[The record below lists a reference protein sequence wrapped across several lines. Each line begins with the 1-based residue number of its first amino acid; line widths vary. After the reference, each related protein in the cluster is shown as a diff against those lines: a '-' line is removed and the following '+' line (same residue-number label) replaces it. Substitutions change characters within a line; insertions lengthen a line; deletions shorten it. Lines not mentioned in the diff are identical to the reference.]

1 MQEGTRVTRGPL
13 SVFSAR
19 PFLRAWSKD
28 MERGRFFIL
37 VSFRSST
44 AGERKKDMDEKPNP
58 PTPPRPE
65 PDVERIIQAVAKA
78 SDAGKL
84 LLFVGTGFSR
94 AVLNWKNTPATQV
107 PGWLDLLETIC
118 KRERVNA
125 DDLFCRH
132 QKHFVYDCPAIASK
146 MAEAIQG
153 SAWADKLS
161 KLKQEAASETCWLP
175 TKRQCA
181 HIGEII
187 RGLRPVAIVTT
198 NYDEVMEALLGNGG
212 KHVSRRTHF
221 QIAPK
226 GRIPIWHVHGSVRD
240 AKDIVL
246 TREDYLEFFRPGNEE
261 QQRLAKLLEDYVTV
275 FVGYSLSDLNL
286 LAALDWATNLRSF
299 PACGKSNS
307 PRPVQIG
314 NGNSVCFAQNG
325 SLSIRQIVIAYDETA
340 IVSKGGLDTQHAD
353 CRWLKTNDVIETL
366 ERILNKAERLREDS
380 GKAPLQT
387 RSACQ
392 TLPRSSKSNREWI
405 NRFLNEETRD
415 ELLRSLASTWSS
427 SSQTRFLSRESISI
441 IETLERAY
449 GELKRKT
456 SQRVSERINKPKKS
470 PAHLL
475 CALLQIAAR
484 MPIEQFPVSCK
495 VNFFHELELRANQWP
510 SNEGTQSLLSRL
522 INKTEKPRLS
532 WMHDVA
538 SYLGN
543 RKTIEMLG

>member
-1 MQEGTRVTRGPL
+1 
-13 SVFSAR
+13 
-19 PFLRAWSKD
+19 
-28 MERGRFFIL
+28 
-37 VSFRSST
+37 
-44 AGERKKDMDEKPNP
+44 MDNKPNP
-58 PTPPRPE
+58 PTPPQPE
-65 PDVERIIQAVAKA
+65 TDVETIIQAVAEA
-78 SDAGKL
+78 AVAGKL

-94 AVLNWKNTPATQV
+94 AVLNWKNTPVKQV

-118 KRERVNA
+118 KRERLDA

-132 QKHFVYDCPAIASK
+132 QKRFVYDCPAIASK
-146 MAEAIQG
+146 MTEEYRGAD
-153 SAWADKLS
+153 WADKLS
-161 KLKQEAASETCWLP
+161 KLKKEAASETCWIP

-187 RGLRPVAIVTT
+187 CGLRPIAIVTT
-198 NYDEVMEALLGNGG
+198 NYDEMAEALLGNEG
-212 KHVSRRTHF
+212 KHISRRTHF
-221 QIAPK
+221 QAATSD
-226 GRIPIWHVHGSVRD
+226 RIPIWHIHGSVRD

-261 QQRLAKLLEDYVTV
+261 QHNLAKLLEDYVTV

-286 LAALDWATNLRSF
+286 LAALDWATNLNQR
-299 PACGKSNS
+299 ATKKQEIYKHGKHDSLCFLS
-307 PRPVQIG
+307 QG
-314 NGNSVCFAQNG
+314 DVC
-325 SLSIRQIVIAYDETA
+325 SSSRQIVIVFDERA
-340 IVSKGGLDTQHAD
+340 AELEGELDPQRPF
-353 CRWLKTNDVIETL
+353 CQRLKTNDVIETL
-366 ERILNKAERLREDS
+366 ERMLNGAERQRKDS
-380 GKAPLQT
+380 GKASLQT
-387 RSACQ
+387 RNARQ
-392 TLPRSSKSNREWI
+392 TSSRATRSNREWI

-522 INKTEKPRLS
+522 INKIEKPRLS

-543 RKTIEMLG
+543 RKTMDLLRESDV

>member
-1 MQEGTRVTRGPL
+1 
-13 SVFSAR
+13 
-19 PFLRAWSKD
+19 
-28 MERGRFFIL
+28 
-37 VSFRSST
+37 
-44 AGERKKDMDEKPNP
+44 MDNKPNP
-58 PTPPRPE
+58 PTPPQPE
-65 PDVERIIQAVAKA
+65 TDVETIIRVIAEASVA
-78 SDAGKL
+78 GRL

-94 AVLNWKNTPATQV
+94 AVLNWKNTPVKLV

-118 KRERVNA
+118 KRERLDVDNF
-125 DDLFCRH
+125 FCRH
-132 QKHFVYDCPAIASK
+132 WKQFDYDCPAIASR
-146 MAEAIQG
+146 MTEAIQG

-161 KLKQEAASETCWLP
+161 KLKREAATETCWIP

-212 KHVSRRTHF
+212 KHIPRHTRF
-221 QIAPK
+221 QVATAD
-226 GRIPIWHVHGSVRD
+226 RIPIWHVHGSVRD
-240 AKDIVL
+240 ANDIVL

-299 PACGKSNS
+299 PACGKSNG

-325 SLSIRQIVIAYDETA
+325 SLSIRQIVIAYDKMA
-340 IVSKGGLDTQHAD
+340 IVSKGGTDTQHAD

-366 ERILNKAERLREDS
+366 EKILNKAESPREDS
-380 GKAPLQT
+380 GKAPLRT

-510 SNEGTQSLLSRL
+510 SKGETQSLLLRL
-522 INKTEKPRLS
+522 KNEIGKERLS

-543 RKTIEMLG
+543 RKTIDLLRESDA